1 MSRKCR
7 ITSSFLAPWN
17 CHFTRRF
24 VFGLP
29 ASQGISPLT
38 ILCLLIV
45 LPIILIW
52 FLLPPR
58 TLYLLSNTLWL
69 SAGTALIS
77 IPWGGSLGI
86 LLTRTQL
93 PYRHTAL
100 LLLTTLLF
108 VPLLLSDST
117 GVSSGSILTSLH
129 ISLRISAVVSL
140 ILSGLNMT
148 YPPILHEREWS
159 I

>member
-86 LLTRTQL
+86 LLTRPQL

-100 LLLTTLLF
+100 LLLPTLLF
-108 VPLLLSDST
+108 VPLYLQCAGWQACFGLQGWYTKNTIDQT
-117 GVSSGSILTSLH
+117 MT
-129 ISLRISAVVSL
+129 L
-140 ILSGLNMT
+140 ILNGWSG
-148 YPPILHEREWS
+148 
-159 I
+159 